1 MFQRLAHLLGFKRK
15 DDALAKRLAQL
26 TSRNSLSCRQDNID
40 FVTHI
45 RAGFGE
51 HSVVGGSSVQKDT
64 VRQAFL
70 ESYAR
75 STESTETKELVG
87 AGKN

>member
-1 MFQRLAHLLGFKRK
+1 MLQRLAHLFGFKKK

-26 TSRNSLSCRQDNID
+26 TTRNSGSCRQDNID

-51 HSVVGGSSVQKDT
+51 HSIVGGSGAQKDT
-64 VRQAFL
+64 VKQAFL

-75 STESTETKELVG
+75 SVDASETKELVG
-87 AGKN
+87 AGKS